1 MNKKI
6 LLLIML
12 LVSPLLLKISPA
24 LASIERFAWTN
35 PTIGEDLYYGRTV
48 VAYEE
53 GTTWNISIVL
63 NDYLTPTPLPRIYL
77 PINVT
82 AIKVYFDWGEWY
94 NHTFDPPVHMNPLKV
109 NVFSVWNITP
119 SIAIA
124 PEAWVHTYTVY
135 VEYIVEGEDVRRLT
149 GFGPEATLPSCQM
162 HILSVLS
169 FTTN

>member
-1 MNKKI
+1 
-6 LLLIML
+6 
-12 LVSPLLLKISPA
+12 
-24 LASIERFAWTN
+24 
-35 PTIGEDLYYGRTV
+35 
-48 VAYEE
+48 
-53 GTTWNISIVL
+53 
-63 NDYLTPTPLPRIYL
+63 
-77 PINVT
+77 
-82 AIKVYFDWGEWY
+82 
-94 NHTFDPPVHMNPLKV
+94 HMNPLEV